1 MALDSELRWRHYA
14 RRMRS
19 YLIGLMLTGCGF
31 SVTGGASPSGDGG
44 VDAPS
49 TIDAPPSLI
58 DAPMTIDA
66 PPVTPPGP
74 QVAHLSAADELPLN
88 STVDYTLGSGTI
100 TVDTTAGTIMPAP
113 PAGVVVRMAQQ
124 EGGGLALLVVQARN
138 LRVPVGSILRVT
150 GTRGL
155 VLVATAEL
163 RIEGLLDASAS
174 GGTPGAG
181 GYPASNGPGEGGDG
195 IAAGGNYDTGAA
207 GGSFGTRGG
216 AGGPTSANVTAG
228 PNGAN
233 PYGAAM
239 LPMLF
244 GGSGGGNSSP
254 ATCGA
259 GGAGGGAVQLT
270 APTVVISG
278 GVRANGGGGQGGREC
293 LNGEAGSG
301 AGGGSGGAIFVEA
314 TVLDGAGG
322 VYATGGGGGGG
333 GCASCIGSG
342 QGGNGDNGRSDGFV
356 ASGGSSPLSFPLGE
370 GGDGALAGNGQNG
383 NEGGNAGGGGGGA
396 GRIVYAIPANETVM
410 LTSVPTAV
418 R

>member
-1 MALDSELRWRHYA
+1 M
-14 RRMRS
+14 RRF
-19 YLIGLMLTGCGF
+19 LLPLMFAGCGF
-31 SVTGGASPSGDGG
+31 SVTGGASPGDGG

-49 TIDAPPSLI
+49 TIDGPESPI
-58 DAPMTIDA
+58 DAPMIDA
-66 PPVTPPGP
+66 PPVIPPGP
-74 QVAHLSAADELPLN
+74 QVAHLSAADELALT
-88 STVDYTLGSGTI
+88 SDVDYTLGGNTVTI
-100 TVDTTAGTIMPAP
+100 DTTAGTITPAP
-113 PAGVVVRMAQQ
+113 PTGVVVHMAQQ

-138 LRVPVGSILRVT
+138 LRVSGGTTVRVT
-150 GTRGL
+150 GMRGL

-163 RIEGLLDASAS
+163 RVEGLIDASAS

-228 PNGAN
+228 PTGAN
-233 PYGAAM
+233 PYGGPM

-259 GGAGGGAVQLT
+259 GGAGGGVVQLT
-270 APTVVISG
+270 APTIVISG
-278 GVRANGGGGQGGREC
+278 VVRANGGGGQGGREC
-293 LNGEAGSG
+293 LMGEAGSG

-322 VYATGGGGGGG
+322 LYATGGGGGGG

-342 QGGNGDNGRSDGFV
+342 QGGNGGNGRSDGV
-356 ASGGSSPLSFPLGE
+356 AAGGGSSPLSFPLGV
-370 GGDGALAGNGQNG
+370 GGDGALTGNGQIG

-396 GRIVYAIPANETVM
+396 GRIVYAIPAAEAVT
-410 LTSVPTAV
+410 LSSIPTAV